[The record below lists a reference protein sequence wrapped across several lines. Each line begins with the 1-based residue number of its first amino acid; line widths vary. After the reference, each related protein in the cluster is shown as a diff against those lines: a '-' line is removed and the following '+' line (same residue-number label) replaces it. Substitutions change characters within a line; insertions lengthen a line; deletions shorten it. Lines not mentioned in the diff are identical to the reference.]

1 MRGRIFF
8 GSIAALA
15 ALLAVQSPAG
25 AQVASSY
32 HLSGPTV
39 HDNVAVYFVHGKS
52 DGARAPLTF
61 ERAAATGTAR
71 IYRTKSNKC
80 MADNFSSQELFIQ
93 AGTLLRGATQDQVV
107 AFSYVVPP
115 KSTAFPLDDVFCVE
129 RGRSV
134 PRGSEDSMIFSTV
147 AALLPPGIAQRS
159 VPSETSRSELAV
171 LTRQFG
177 VWLGIESLVSRVS
190 EQLGV
195 SIASERSPSSLPLA
209 LEHVRLAQ
217 AQAPYVAALQLAGE
231 GADDIVGAVV
241 AINGRLAK
249 ADIYASNE
257 LFRQMWPKLLGSYAI
272 EGIATQQ
279 ATPDS
284 LPSSDRAAE
293 FLAQTES
300 RTAASAR
307 AVHRSH
313 VASVIIDAAP
323 LDRAVP
329 TLLATA
335 TLGAAAARNLTD
347 EQVLARLLEIV
358 PEHDLGPAVRQA
370 IRAGLLDR
378 RPYVRQAVEQAE
390 TAGRLRHVR
399 DFEEVVARSIADHA
413 AAGLRTGLVPAPQDQ
428 VDRGAQAGREVSPL
442 LPLAV
447 LLLAIWAFIVA
458 KGRRAPQSFVIAG
471 RLVRPASG
479 TLWRWRL
486 YARWAIAR
494 RLAPAA
500 VVKRM
505 PKQAQTA

>member
-1 MRGRIFF
+1 MRGRIFL

-15 ALLAVQSPAG
+15 ALLAVQSPDG
-25 AQVASSY
+25 AQVASPY

-39 HDNVAVYFVHGKS
+39 HSNVAVYFVHGKS

-61 ERAAATGTAR
+61 ERAAATGAAR
-71 IYRTKSNKC
+71 IYRTKSNKF

-159 VPSETSRSELAV
+159 VPTETSRSELAV
-171 LTRQFG
+171 LARQFG

-190 EQLGV
+190 ERLGV

-209 LEHVRLAQ
+209 LEHARLAQ
-217 AQAPYVAALQLAGE
+217 AQAPYVAALQPAGE
-231 GADDIVGAVV
+231 AVPDIVGAVV

-249 ADIYASNE
+249 ADIYASND

-279 ATPDS
+279 ATPDP

-293 FLAQTES
+293 FLAGTES

-313 VASVIIDAAP
+313 VASIIVDATP
-323 LDRAVP
+323 LERAVP

-335 TLGAAAARNLTD
+335 ATGEAAARNLTD
-347 EQVLARLLEIV
+347 EQLLARLLAVV

-378 RPYVRQAVEQAE
+378 RPHVRQAVEQAE
-390 TAGRLRHVR
+390 TAGRLRHAR
-399 DFEEVVARSIADHA
+399 DFQEVVDRSTADHA
-413 AAGLRTGLVPAPQDQ
+413 AAGLRTGLFPAAPSR
-428 VDRGAQAGREVSPL
+428 VDRGAQPGSEVQPL
-442 LPLAV
+442 IPLAV
-447 LLLAIWAFIVA
+447 LLLAIWSFIIA
-458 KGRRAPQSFVIAG
+458 KGRRVPRSFVIAG
-471 RLVRPASG
+471 RLVQPTSSVQ
-479 TLWRWRL
+479 WWWRL
-486 YARWAIAR
+486 YAPWAIAR
-494 RLAPAA
+494 RPAPA
-500 VVKRM
+500 VVKQV
-505 PKQAQTA
+505 PEQAQTV